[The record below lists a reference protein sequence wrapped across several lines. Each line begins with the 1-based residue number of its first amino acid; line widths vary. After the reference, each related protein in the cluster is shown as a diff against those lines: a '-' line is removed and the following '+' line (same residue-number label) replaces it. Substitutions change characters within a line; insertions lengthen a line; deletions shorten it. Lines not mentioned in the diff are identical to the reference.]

1 MNHFDEF
8 YADPT
13 PAGAVAL
20 ASEDHRRKSGNSVFT
35 DELAKARRILE
46 AVEVFR
52 LVTHGKVNGP
62 DLQHAANNLR
72 QALRS

>member
-1 MNHFDEF
+1 MNAFDEF

-13 PAGAVAL
+13 PAGAVRL
-20 ASEDHRRKSGNSVFT
+20 ASKDHRHKSGNSIFT
-35 DELAKARRILE
+35 DELAKAERILE
-46 AVEVFR
+46 AVSDFEER
-52 LVTHGKVNGP
+52 IAGKVNGP